1 MNNYKDAINMLYSEK
16 EQRLVLGLTGRTG
29 AGCSTVAEILRH
41 SFDRLD
47 LEYEKTTEFFDDDE
61 VKFSIIRNY
70 MAENHWEPFEIIE
83 GTCVILSMVF
93 EQADGEQTKSA
104 APLISYIKEL
114 QKDNPKEKFEIING
128 DQLLEEMETF
138 SYCFEEVKKFPIS
151 EINCCENE
159 ERIKKYYDLYF
170 IKLPNFRNSLKQ
182 VLSKYT
188 CYSVERGKKQDKQQ
202 KRYQLYSYMLQ
213 KWGNNIRSSGNPF
226 NDNFFQNKI
235 FSFAQRIELFI
246 QIGIKYKTM
255 LGRPTRI
262 CIDAIRNANESNY
275 LKDHISHYYL
285 MSVGTD
291 EEERKRRL
299 GELNEEER
307 INLDDVEYSSSY
319 KAGNFFYQQNIAQC
333 FEMADI
339 HIYNPDESAKKFFL
353 TSQLIKYIALMI
365 HPGLVTPTHL
375 ERCMQLAYNIKY
387 NSGCLSRQVGA
398 VVTDGDY
405 AVKSVGWNDVP
416 EGQTPCN
423 LRDVLMAKKGN
434 CKNCFSEY
442 EMEDKDFL
450 LAIDNIYD
458 IMQTDSVKNALGGRF
473 FSYCFK
479 DIYNGYTGTKNQ
491 VFTRALHA
499 EENAFLQISKYGGQ
513 GIKNGKL
520 FCTASPC
527 ELCSKKAFQLGI
539 KDIFYIDPYPGI
551 SLKHIIHFGKGENI
565 PNLHV
570 FYGAIGEAYISL
582 YKPLIPYKDE
592 LEFVSGISCKQ
603 VAEFGKESIVHKYDV
618 LDLKYDVVEFSICFS
633 NRVLIK
639 TIERVQ
645 GISQIADYKETD
657 EEIYWTGTSFDSVEI
672 EGEGVSVECFQNKE
686 APYRYRISFDNAKK
700 KGDGF
705 GYTTI
710 VNLKDETKQMH
721 PHFAYNV
728 KHPTEKLILKVI
740 VPNEDRFIENM
751 TCKRYADLD
760 MTIQYDKALDKTVK
774 EESNESQT
782 TYYKEIEHPDLFYT
796 YSLEWEFMNVKKN

>member
-16 EQRLVLGLTGRTG
+16 EKMLVLGLTGRTG
-29 AGCSTVAEILRH
+29 AGCSTVAEILHR
-41 SFDRLD
+41 SFDKLD
-47 LEYEKTTEFFDDDE
+47 FEYEKRTEFLDDE
-61 VKFSIIRNY
+61 VKFNIIKNY
-70 MAENHWEPFEIIE
+70 MSENHWESFEIIE

-93 EQADGEQTKSA
+93 EQANGKQAINAD
-104 APLISYIKEL
+104 PLILYIREL
-114 QKDNPKEKFEIING
+114 QKDNQKEKFEIING
-128 DQLLEEMETF
+128 DQLLNHLETF
-138 SYCFEEVKKFPIS
+138 SYCFEEIHKYPIE
-151 EINCCENE
+151 EITDCKDQ
-159 ERIKKYYDLYF
+159 ERIKEYYDFYY
-170 IKLPNFRNSLKQ
+170 IKLPNYRNSLKQ

-188 CYSVERGKKQDKQQ
+188 CYSMERGKRQDKKQ
-202 KRYQLYSYMLQ
+202 KRYQLYTYLLQ

-226 NDNFFQNKI
+226 DDNFCQNKI
-235 FSFAQRIELFI
+235 FSFARRIELFI
-246 QIGIKYKTM
+246 RIGIKYKTV
-255 LGRPTRI
+255 LGRPARI

-291 EEERKRRL
+291 EEARNRRL

-339 HIYNPDESAKKFFL
+339 HIYNPDESAKQFFL
-353 TSQLIKYIALMI
+353 TSQLIKYITLMI

-398 VVTDGDY
+398 VVTDNDY

-416 EGQTPCN
+416 EGQTACN
-423 LRDVLMAKKGN
+423 LRDIVMAKRGN

-442 EMEDKDFL
+442 EMEDKKFL
-450 LAIDNIYD
+450 HVIDDIYD
-458 IMQTDSVKNALGGRF
+458 IIQENSVQNNLGGRL

-551 SLKHIIHFGKGENI
+551 SLKHIIRFGKGENI

-603 VAEFGKESIVHKYDV
+603 VAEFGKKSIVHKYDV
-618 LDLKYDVVEFSICFS
+618 LALKYSLVEYSICFS
-633 NRVLIK
+633 NRVLISTK
-639 TIERVQ
+639 EHVK
-645 GISQIADYKETD
+645 GVSQIADYKEMD
-657 EEIYWTGTSFDSVEI
+657 EEVYWTGTSFDGVKI
-672 EGEGVSVECFQNKE
+672 DGEGVSVEDFQNRE
-686 APYRYRISFDNAKK
+686 SPYCYRISFDDTKK
-700 KGDGF
+700 MGDVF
-705 GYTTI
+705 DYTTI
-710 VNLKDETKQMH
+710 VDVKDETKQMH

-728 KHPTEKLILKVI
+728 KHPLEKLVLKVV
-740 VPNEDRFIENM
+740 VPSEEKFLENV
-751 TCKRYADLD
+751 TYKRYADLD
-760 MTIQYDKALDKTVK
+760 MTIQYDEASERSVQM
-774 EESNESQT
+774 EYNESQT
-782 TYYKEIEHPDLFYT
+782 IYYVEIEHPDLFYT
-796 YSLEWEFMNVKKN
+796 YSLEWDFINVKKD